1 MLSLI
6 ISLVFGL
13 VVCFGIGVNWPGH
26 WGWCSFF
33 GFLGFILC
41 SLPLNFWIK
50 KKLEAI
56 FKDVQDKIVA
66 SQTKLKREAQ
76 MYQSKGIAGKATQ
89 EKIEAKQAASIHEAI
104 DMLDAVNPLR
114 KWNFLAGKQ
123 ADTLR
128 AQLLYQIK
136 EYEAADPYLEK
147 ALVMDPLILAMKM
160 VRKYKKGD
168 LVEVEK
174 MYNKGIKRFKGD
186 KTTLIYALY
195 SWILVKENKLEEA
208 VVVLDEGKK
217 KTENEVLKT
226 NWEHVVNNRIK
237 RFSNAGLG
245 DNWYVLALEEVKP
258 IKQRAQ
264 LPFGGSPKYMH

>member
-1 MLSLI
+1 VLSLL
-6 ISLVFGL
+6 ISLVCGL
-13 VVCFGIGVNWPGH
+13 VICFGIGVNWPGH

-33 GFLGFILC
+33 GVLGFILC
-41 SLPLNFWIK
+41 SLPLNLWIK

-66 SQTKLKREAQ
+66 SQSKLKREAI
-76 MYQSKGIAGKATQ
+76 MYQNKGIAGKSTQ

-104 DMLDAVNPLR
+104 DMLEAVTPLR

-195 SWILVKENKLEEA
+195 SWILVKENKLDEA

-245 DNWYVLALEEVKP
+245 DNWYVLALEEIKP
-258 IKQRAQ
+258 VKQRAQ

>member
-1 MLSLI
+1 
-6 ISLVFGL
+6 
-13 VVCFGIGVNWPGH
+13 
-26 WGWCSFF
+26 
-33 GFLGFILC
+33 
-41 SLPLNFWIK
+41 
-50 KKLEAI
+50 
-56 FKDVQDKIVA
+56 
-66 SQTKLKREAQ
+66 
-76 MYQSKGIAGKATQ
+76 
-89 EKIEAKQAASIHEAI
+89 
-104 DMLDAVNPLR
+104 
-114 KWNFLAGKQ
+114 
-123 ADTLR
+123 
-128 AQLLYQIK
+128 
-136 EYEAADPYLEK
+136 
-147 ALVMDPLILAMKM
+147 MDPLILAMKM

-217 KTENEVLKT
+217 KTENEVLKA
-226 NWEHVVNNRIK
+226 NWEHVANNRIK

-245 DNWYVLALEEVKP
+245 DNWYVLALEDVKP

>member
-1 MLSLI
+1 MLSLL
-6 ISLVFGL
+6 ISLVCGL
-13 VVCFGIGVNWPGH
+13 VICFGIGVNWPGH

-33 GFLGFILC
+33 GVLGFILC
-41 SLPLNFWIK
+41 SLPLNLWIK

-66 SQTKLKREAQ
+66 SQSKLKREAI
-76 MYQSKGIAGKATQ
+76 MYQNKGIAGKSTQ

-104 DMLDAVNPLR
+104 DMLEAVTPLR

-195 SWILVKENKLEEA
+195 SWILVKENKLDEA

-245 DNWYVLALEEVKP
+245 DNWYVLALEEIKP
-258 IKQRAQ
+258 VKQRAQ

>member
-1 MLSLI
+1 
-6 ISLVFGL
+6 
-13 VVCFGIGVNWPGH
+13 
-26 WGWCSFF
+26 
-33 GFLGFILC
+33 
-41 SLPLNFWIK
+41 
-50 KKLEAI
+50 
-56 FKDVQDKIVA
+56 
-66 SQTKLKREAQ
+66 
-76 MYQSKGIAGKATQ
+76 
-89 EKIEAKQAASIHEAI
+89 
-104 DMLDAVNPLR
+104 
-114 KWNFLAGKQ
+114 
-123 ADTLR
+123 
-128 AQLLYQIK
+128 
-136 EYEAADPYLEK
+136 K

-217 KTENEVLKT
+217 KTENEVLKA
-226 NWEHVVNNRIK
+226 NWDHVVNNHIK

-245 DNWYVLALEEVKP
+245 DNWYVLALEDVKP